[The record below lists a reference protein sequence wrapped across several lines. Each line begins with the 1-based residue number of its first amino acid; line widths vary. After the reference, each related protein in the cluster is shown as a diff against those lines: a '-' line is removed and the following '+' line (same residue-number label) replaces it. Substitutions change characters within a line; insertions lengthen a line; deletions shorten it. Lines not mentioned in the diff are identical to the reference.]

1 MVQKMETSRSEVV
14 LELELPSIA
23 DRGTSRGCLCG
34 AWCYVNSR
42 NDVKAPNRAD
52 CLRGVESIRETTWG
66 LTSLLLQTLFGLCA
80 GTTKH
85 SGK

>member
-1 MVQKMETSRSEVV
+1 METSRSEVV

-23 DRGTSRGCLCG
+23 DRGTSRGCLLRSRR
-34 AWCYVNSR
+34 CYVNPR